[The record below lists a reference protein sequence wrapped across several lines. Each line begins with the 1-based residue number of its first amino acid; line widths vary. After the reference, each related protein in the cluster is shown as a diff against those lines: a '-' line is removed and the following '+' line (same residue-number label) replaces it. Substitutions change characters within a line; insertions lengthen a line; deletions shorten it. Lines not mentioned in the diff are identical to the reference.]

1 MMYLLIAYCV
11 VFFFFKQKTAYEM
24 RISDWSSDVCSSDL
38 LRTPALIE
46 MERQREIEFFR
57 IETFGRAR
65 KGRCK
70 TNRAKG
76 EPVKLRVATGP
87 VERESAQIAART
99 DGKGNQRLALKVE
112 ARRQTDGTP
121 CTHPPDIGLAS
132 GAARRKHAR
141 QQ

>member
-1 MMYLLIAYCV
+1 
-11 VFFFFKQKTAYEM
+11 
-24 RISDWSSDVCSSDL
+24 
-38 LRTPALIE
+38 

-70 TNRAKG
+70 TNSAKG

-112 ARRQTDGTP
+112 ARRTSGGNP
-121 CTHPPDIGLAS
+121 CPQPPDIGLAR
-132 GAARRKHAR
+132 GADRCSRGRAPTGKGW
-141 QQ
+141 

>member
-1 MMYLLIAYCV
+1 MTFGVDVPA
-11 VFFFFKQKTAYEM
+11 AH
-24 RISDWSSDVCSSDL
+24 RISSQGTAQDHDRSCRPKPDA

-70 TNRAKG
+70 TNSAKG

-99 DGKGNQRLALKVE
+99 AGKGNQRLAPTVK
-112 ARRQTDGTP
+112 ARRPSGGNP
-121 CTHPPDIGLAS
+121 CPPPPAVGLS
-132 GAARRKHAR
+132 RGAHRRHR
-141 QQ
+141 DR

>member
-1 MMYLLIAYCV
+1 
-11 VFFFFKQKTAYEM
+11 
-24 RISDWSSDVCSSDL
+24 
-38 LRTPALIE
+38 

-99 DGKGNQRLALKVE
+99 AGKGNKPLALKVE
-112 ARRQTDGTP
+112 AHRTSGGNPCPQPPAIRCARGADSYTRTP
-121 CTHPPDIGLAS
+121 
-132 GAARRKHAR
+132 RKR
-141 QQ
+141 GG